1 MYIWVCVPSKHCTI
15 ILLYTK
21 VCVFSNHCTIVLI
34 HTKVSAPSKPRLNYN
49 HCNPNHGAPSRRA
62 LHGVEIPHLR
72 RCRGLASLHRKH
84 QPFNIAERKATR
96 LPQQLL
102 NLSPRKERSEWSKIK
117 FFASLSFKKAS
128 RRRPPVKKPQSKSC
142 VVPLSEAGGGVAF
155 EHSEDAGECAHVD
168 EAAHFGYLADGE
180 VCTAQEFHAF
190 CYSVAAQVV
199 CG

>member
-15 ILLYTK
+15 ILFYTK

-102 NLSPRKERSEWSKIK
+102 NLSPRKERSEWSKNK
-117 FFASLSFKKAS
+117 VLCLAFFQESEPPEASRKKA
-128 RRRPPVKKPQSKSC
+128 PIKDLC
-142 VVPLSEAGGGVAF
+142 
-155 EHSEDAGECAHVD
+155 
-168 EAAHFGYLADGE
+168 
-180 VCTAQEFHAF
+180 CTSF
-190 CYSVAAQVV
+190 
-199 CG
+199 